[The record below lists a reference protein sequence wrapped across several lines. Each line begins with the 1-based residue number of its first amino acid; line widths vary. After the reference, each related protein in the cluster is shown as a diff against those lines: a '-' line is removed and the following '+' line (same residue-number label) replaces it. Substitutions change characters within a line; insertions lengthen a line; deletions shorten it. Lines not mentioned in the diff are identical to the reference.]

1 MPRLSVV
8 IPVYNEGEAV
18 RSSLDRVLGAIGS
31 DSEVIVVYDT
41 PEDTTRPVL
50 EEYATTDPRLR
61 PVLNTIGP
69 GPANAIRFGLESV
82 TATVAIVTMADDSD
96 DAGQIEELARLVR
109 DGAAVAAA
117 SRYMKGG
124 KQIGGPFV
132 KRTLSR
138 LAGLSL
144 YHLARV
150 GTHDA
155 TNSFKAYSTE
165 FVRQVGVDSDRGFEI
180 GIELTAKARRARLPI
195 VEIPTTWSDRPLG
208 KSNFQT
214 TRWIPY
220 YLRWWLHA
228 FGRARPIGVL
238 RAQGDES

>member
-1 MPRLSVV
+1 MPKLSVV

-18 RSSLDRVLGAIGS
+18 KPSLDSVLGSIGE
-31 DSEVIVVYDT
+31 DSEVLVVFDM

-50 EEYATTDPRLR
+50 ERYAERDARLR
-61 PVLNTIGP
+61 PVLNTLGR
-69 GPANAIRFGLESV
+69 GPANAIRFGLES
-82 TATVAIVTMADDSD
+82 ANAPVAIVTMADDSD
-96 DAGQIEELARLVR
+96 DATQIEILAQLVH

-117 SRYMKGG
+117 SRYMKDG

-144 YHLARV
+144 YYLARV

-165 FVRQVGVDSDRGFEI
+165 FVRRVGVESDRGFEI

-195 VEIPTTWSDRPLG
+195 VEIPTIWKDRPLG
-208 KSNFQT
+208 ESNFQT
-214 TRWIPY
+214 ARWIPY

-228 FGRARPIGVL
+228 FGRARPIEAL
-238 RAQGDES
+238 RGDGG

>member
-1 MPRLSVV
+1 MSALSVV

-18 RSSLDRVLGAIGS
+18 RSSLDRVLEAIGP
-31 DSEVIVVYDT
+31 DSEVIVVYDMV
-41 PEDTTRPVL
+41 EDTTRPVL
-50 EEYATTDPRLR
+50 EEYAARDKRVR
-61 PVLNTIGP
+61 PSLNTIGR
-69 GPANAIRFGLESV
+69 GPANAIRFGLEA
-82 TATVAIVTMADDSD
+82 ATTPVAIVTMADDSD
-96 DAGQIEELARLVR
+96 DAGQMQELAQLVR
-109 DGAAVAAA
+109 NGAAVAAA

-124 KQIGGPFV
+124 RQIGGPFV

-144 YHLARV
+144 FHLARV

-165 FVRQVGVDSDRGFEI
+165 FVRQVGVESDRGFEI

-195 VEIPTTWSDRPLG
+195 VEIPTSWKDRPFG
-208 KSNFQT
+208 ESNFKT
-214 TRWIPY
+214 AKWIPY

-228 FGRARPIGVL
+228 FGRARLVPQLTGE
-238 RAQGDES
+238 ES